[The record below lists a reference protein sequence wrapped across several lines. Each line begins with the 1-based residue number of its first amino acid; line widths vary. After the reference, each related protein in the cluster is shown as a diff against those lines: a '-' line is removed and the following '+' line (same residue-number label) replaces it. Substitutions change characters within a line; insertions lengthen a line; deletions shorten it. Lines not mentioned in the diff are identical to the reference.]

1 MRIARRP
8 IGHKEI
14 LLHGA
19 NMSVLVDVEVP
30 IVTTGRTGS
39 ARKLQIIET
48 QIIRQVEI
56 QQVGERDA
64 PLALT
69 FRRGEYRFRDGQFFL
84 RIGKWHGSRNYCRMD
99 WFRGFGPLVRHLSYR
114 AFRDELVSELG
125 ERRVVNLTA
134 GIVTILDQPNPQPLP
149 PVKAMDMAR
158 VEVQLREFDDV
169 ARALILVG
177 DAIYCPVERPV
188 LTLYRP
194 QNAPH
199 PACLWMVASLEEV
212 PPLIRRNDGLLGV
225 YSLADFEQASS
236 RAMKL
241 AKGDHG
247 STSTIHDDRLVV
259 HDTSMFDLDCLALN
273 AVIFAT
279 MFNDDFYYRRPS
291 WPGLLELETERSGL
305 FDRIRTHLVEYFATG
320 LTDPLIDVTAEIV
333 DMPLG
338 DPFWKMASHEL
349 IEQREFMCNRF
360 DNVPIAPILIIP
372 PF

>member
-1 MRIARRP
+1 
-8 IGHKEI
+8 
-14 LLHGA
+14 
-19 NMSVLVDVEVP
+19 MSVRVEVEVP
-30 IVTTGRTGS
+30 IVTTGRTGT

-69 FRRGEYRFRDGQFFL
+69 FRRVEYRFRDGQFFL
-84 RIGKWHGSRNYCRMD
+84 RVGKWHGARNYCRMD
-99 WFRGFGPLVRHLSYR
+99 WFRGFSPLVKRLPYR
-114 AFRDELVSELG
+114 AFRDELVCELG
-125 ERRVVNLTA
+125 ERRVVNLMA
-134 GIVTILDQPNPQPLP
+134 GIVKILDQPILQPLP

-169 ARALILVG
+169 ARTLILVG
-177 DAIYCPVERPV
+177 DAVYCPVEQPV

-194 QNAPH
+194 QNVPL
-199 PACLWMVASLEEV
+199 PGCLWMVASLEEV
-212 PPLIRRNDGLLGV
+212 PPLIRINDGLLGV

-247 STSTIHDDRLVV
+247 STSRIHHDRLVV
-259 HDTSMFDLDCLALN
+259 PDTSLFDLDCLALN
-273 AVIFAT
+273 ALIFAT
-279 MFNDDFYYRRPS
+279 MFNDAFYYRRPS
-291 WPGLLELETERSGL
+291 WPGPLELETERSGL
-305 FDRIRTHLVEYFATG
+305 LDRLSTHLAEYFTTG
-320 LTDPLIDVTAEIV
+320 LTDPLIDVIAEIV

-360 DNVPIAPILIIP
+360 DNVPIAPTLIIP